1 MYIQLSLC
9 FAAALNV
16 IIPENTHTR
25 FWHKTFNNHAHYN
38 WNKRFFVQ
46 IDFDQAKRPG
56 PYGMK

>member
-1 MYIQLSLC
+1 MFMYIQLSLC

-38 WNKRFFVQ
+38 WNKRFFV
-46 IDFDQAKRPG
+46 
-56 PYGMK
+56 